1 MVVGWLIPRAVP
13 YPRRRRGTEGPQS
26 NYRHDPHM
34 LHFGIF
40 FFLFPALHKIIFP
53 ELLVEKEAA
62 TLQDL
67 FQSGLGQGRAGL
79 SVLVFQSG
87 RTGFCTK
94 RKAGV
99 AESRLPACTYVYI
112 CTYTVSST
120 CTFNSYTRIHAHT
133 QCRRCSKSTLVRMG
147 ICIAYIFTCTISR
160 CV

>member
-13 YPRRRRGTEGPQS
+13 YPRRRRGEQKDHRATTDMIPTCFT
-26 NYRHDPHM
+26 
-34 LHFGIF
+34 LIIF

-62 TLQDL
+62 TLWDL

-79 SVLVFQSG
+79 SMLVFQGG
-87 RTGFCTK
+87 RTGFCIK

-133 QCRRCSKSTLVRMG
+133 HSADGVVK
-147 ICIAYIFTCTISR
+147 APW
-160 CV
+160 